1 MGGFPQRRDRSAA
14 AAVQRGAAQGAYSA
28 AAGKTTVLWTS
39 CIFIKWEV
47 LVILGKILE
56 NFSPFALN
64 EVALMQI
71 TTSSFFSFY
80 ILQPQTATSHAF

>member
-1 MGGFPQRRDRSAA
+1 MGGFPQRRAIAA
-14 AAVQRGAAQGAYSA
+14 PPPPSPPLCSA

-47 LVILGKILE
+47 LVILGKILA

-64 EVALMQI
+64 EVAFMQI
-71 TTSSFFSFY
+71 TTSSFFVLGRAVFSFY
-80 ILQPQTATSHAF
+80 ILQQANAF